1 MLTLLL
7 AVIMHF
13 FAAGSSPHPVPVVR
27 PAGYTSAQ
35 VWCNGRNALF
45 IGHMTSTKAE
55 SPQPQRLTAG
65 RLSYTTK
72 NHYQFTEGS
81 DALMKPWTGSACSP
95 HDASSSGQPGVFHE
109 EG

>member
-1 MLTLLL
+1 MTLLL

-13 FAAGSSPHPVPVVR
+13 FAAGSTPRPVLVVR

-45 IGHMTSTKAE
+45 IGHMTSAKAR
-55 SPQPQRLTAG
+55 SPQPQLMAAG
-65 RLSYTTK
+65 RFSYTTQ

-81 DALMKPWTGSACSP
+81 DALMRTWVGSVCSP
-95 HDASSSGQPGVFHE
+95 PTVSGFPGAFHPP
-109 EG
+109 G